1 MAATSSPT
9 SLCQQQ
15 HGVNSASS
23 NNGNTERQA
32 QSDVCKQD
40 DDDNDEVQRATSNDE
55 LHSNCVQPLI
65 NTGPASNAQLPCKQP
80 TNICQTSNDHYDVPT
95 DNDHYDLPA
104 EYSRTSID
112 QLWHNTVD
120 ENNRSA
126 SLNTDN
132 RPKLLKGDPNQGTAA
147 LFESP
152 ASVSPALRTAMSQS
166 DAVSSSDGTRHVL
179 HTSRSECDEINSAR
193 NETHYEDA
201 DARADRPIGSAAA
214 TTHVVSVGEHENISE
229 NQVSSNQQLHLTQ
242 PAAINT
248 LKEKRRFVI

>member
-9 SLCQQQ
+9 SICQQQ
-15 HGVNSASS
+15 HGDNSAS
-23 NNGNTERQA
+23 NNGNTESQA

-65 NTGPASNAQLPCKQP
+65 NTGPTSNAQLPHKQP
-80 TNICQTSNDHYDVPT
+80 TNICQTSNDHYDVAT

-132 RPKLLKGDPNQGTAA
+132 RPKLLKGDRLNQGTAA

-166 DAVSSSDGTRHVL
+166 DAVSSSVL
-179 HTSRSECDEINSAR
+179 TNSKFSITNR
-193 NETHYEDA
+193 KTKWPQRLFVHFSYGENKVLI
-201 DARADRPIGSAAA
+201 IGSY
-214 TTHVVSVGEHENISE
+214 SIRPRPLS
-229 NQVSSNQQLHLTQ
+229 
-242 PAAINT
+242 IN
-248 LKEKRRFVI
+248 